1 MLGVSRTAS
10 AEQIKKVFRK
20 RALQMHPDK
29 VGPGGEAKFMR
40 LSEAYPRR
48 GGAKTVACE
57 NVAAEHAVTPDEFA
71 VRR

>member
-40 LSEAYPRR
+40 LSEAYPGELPLLLR
-48 GGAKTVACE
+48 
-57 NVAAEHAVTPDEFA
+57 DL
-71 VRR
+71 